1 MIVDNDTT
9 KVWLIV
15 GSSSG
20 FGRTIADAAL
30 ARGDRVAAAARRTIA
45 LERLVASAPDRAMA
59 CELDVTD
66 ASQVDAAVSAT
77 LERFGRID
85 VLVNCAGYGSVGAV
99 EELVA
104 EDLRALMDTMFFG
117 AVATTKAVLP
127 HMRRQGSG
135 AVVQLSSMGGQLS
148 PPGFGAYCSA
158 KFALEAMSE
167 SLAAEVAPLG
177 IRVLIVEPGAFRT
190 EFGGAA
196 MHRSRSLDAYT
207 ATVGPTRDAV
217 DAMDGNQPGD
227 PQKAATA
234 ILDLLDTDDPPLRI
248 ALGDDAV
255 DAIRA
260 KHDQLRSELDA
271 WEHLSRATGFA
282 AA

>member
-1 MIVDNDTT
+1 MIDNDTT
-9 KVWLIV
+9 YVWLIV

-20 FGRTIADAAL
+20 FGRAIAEAAL
-30 ARGDRVAAAARRTIA
+30 ARGDRVAAAARRTTPLA
-45 LERLVASAPDRAMA
+45 QLVAAAPDRSLAVT
-59 CELDVTD
+59 LDVTD
-66 ASQVDAAVSAT
+66 AAQIDAAVAAT

-99 EELVA
+99 EELVEA
-104 EDLRALMDTMFFG
+104 DLRALMDTTFFG

-127 HMRRQGSG
+127 HMREQGSG
-135 AVVQLSSMGGQLS
+135 AIVQLSSMGGQLTF
-148 PPGFGAYCSA
+148 PGFGAYCSA

-167 SLAAEVAPLG
+167 ALAAEVAPLG
-177 IRVLIVEPGAFRT
+177 IRVLIVEPGGFRT

-196 MHRSRSLDAYT
+196 MHRSPSLDAYT

-227 PQKAATA
+227 PDKAAA
-234 ILDLLDTDDPPLRI
+234 GVLALLDHDDPPLRI

-260 KHDQLRSELDA
+260 KHHQLRADLDA
-271 WEHLSRATGFA
+271 WEDLSRAMDYGDA
-282 AA
+282 